1 MRDAKSIPPWLF
13 ALTVLC
19 SLAIGM
25 GLFVALPHVVSEA
38 TLGQYTR
45 QRLVLSLFEGFIKSC
60 LFVAYIALIG
70 AKKDIRRLF
79 QYHGAEHKVVFA
91 AENNAPLTPAGASA
105 FSRLHPRCGT
115 NFAVAT
121 IVVSIFLFSLLPQS
135 NYKLVGIAYRFVC
148 MPLVAGLAYE
158 LIKLTVHPKLG
169 GFVTFLMTPGLWLQR
184 LTTQAPD
191 DSQLEVSCAAM
202 AAVLDAER
210 TLTHPQPEKE
220 IAVETV

>member
-13 ALTVLC
+13 AITVAS

-25 GLFVALPHVVSEA
+25 ALFVALPHVVAES
-38 TLGQYTR
+38 TLGHYTR
-45 QRLVLSLFEGFIKSC
+45 GRLALSVFEGFIKSC
-60 LFVAYIALIG
+60 LFVAYIAAIG
-70 AKKDIRRLF
+70 QKRDIRMLF
-79 QYHGAEHKVVFA
+79 EYHGAEHKVVFA
-91 AENNAPLTPAGASA
+91 AERNAPLTPHETQQ

-135 NYKLVGIAYRFVC
+135 DSRLVGIGWRFVC

-169 GFVTFLMTPGLWLQR
+169 RAVTALMTPGLWLQR
-184 LTTQAPD
+184 LTTQPPD
-191 DSQLEVSCAAM
+191 ESQLEVSCAAM
-202 AAVLDAER
+202 KAVLNAENS
-210 TLTHPQPEKE
+210 LAHPQPQTDVS
-220 IAVETV
+220 VETV